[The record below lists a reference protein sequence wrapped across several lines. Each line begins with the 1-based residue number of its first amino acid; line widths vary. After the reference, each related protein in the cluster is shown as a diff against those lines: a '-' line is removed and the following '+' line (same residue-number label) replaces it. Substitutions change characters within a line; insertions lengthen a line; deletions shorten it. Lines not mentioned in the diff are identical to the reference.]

1 MSDERGFT
9 LVEVLVAFFLLMV
22 GMAGTALMLNTAN
35 ATTAGTKAREQG
47 IALQREVVEAA
58 RSIPYDELTPTSVVS
73 AVQAKPG
80 LGKLAPTDTTWRFRR
95 GEVTENGVTRGGV
108 IYTVTLGVCS
118 VDDPSDGTGAHD
130 PASFCAAGTSS
141 TTPERCR
148 QLLTLVGSG
157 QALDAAT
164 SVTADVGNCG
174 IDLDADGTVNRLV
187 EADVGICLLWCT
199 GGTSTDSMPD
209 DYKRVVSLVTW
220 DRGTGGRYAL
230 QSTTVPNPGSAAGV
244 SVTKLD
250 RILPLGTDPIIDTD
264 PQTTSVRFNA
274 ETSRAAAT
282 VAWSVNGAKREPGTG
297 SGTMWSWKWPLGTL
311 GATDPQGA
319 VLDGA
324 YLVGAKAFDA
334 NGVSGATRS
343 TTVVLNRRQPY
354 PPPNFLAG
362 RNGDSVEFEW
372 TSNPERDIEGYR
384 VYQGPAGGGGPRVCE
399 LTRTT
404 SCRHLKPLVGE
415 DVSYHIVAVDKDL
428 NGALRQGDPRSRTV
442 TSALLAPAAP
452 SNLTASRVDG
462 AVTLNWTQ
470 SLLSDV
476 DFFRIYRD
484 GQLYDHRYD
493 RVAATE
499 RTYTDPQT
507 DGAPHTYSITAVN
520 GELRESKMVGPV
532 P

>member
-230 QSTTVPNPGSAAGV
+230 QSTTVPNPGSAAAIG
-244 SVTKLD
+244 
-250 RILPLGTDPIIDTD
+250 IDTL
-264 PQTTSVRFNA
+264 T
-274 ETSRAAAT
+274 RA
-282 VAWSVNGAKREPGTG
+282 P
-297 SGTMWSWKWPLGTL
+297 
-311 GATDPQGA
+311 ATDPVTTGNSISFTATTPPSRSAKTVSWTLNGA
-319 VLDGA
+319 ARTGSVSSPWTWTWDLGTVETPRPDGFDGT
-324 YLVGAKAFDA
+324 YIVGARAVDA
-334 NGVSGATRS
+334 NDIPGPTRS
-343 TTVVLNRRQPY
+343 MTVVLNRRRPFA
-354 PPPNFLAG
+354 PTGFVAG
-362 RNGDSVEFEW
+362 RNDGAIEFEW
-372 TSNPERDIEGYR
+372 TANQERDIEGYR
-384 VYQGPAGGGGPRVCE
+384 VYRKLADGTATLACDTLGPPP
-399 LTRTT
+399 TRAT
-404 SCRHLKPLVGE
+404 SCRQPAGVDGTYY
-415 DVSYHIVAVDKDL
+415 VVAVDKAA
-428 NGALRQGDPRSRTV
+428 GAPREGDPSPIDGVDVSTDPP
-442 TSALLAPAAP
+442 APEP
-452 SNLTASRVDG
+452 PGNLTATRDAAG
-462 AVTLNWTQ
+462 AVTLSWPA
-470 SLLSDV
+470 SPSSDV
-476 DFFRIYRD
+476 EYRIYRD
-484 GQLYDHRYD
+484 GQAYGDRYD
-493 RVAATE
+493 RVAGTATS
-499 RTYTDPQT
+499 YTDPQAEPT
-507 DGAPHTYSITAVN
+507 STYSITAVS
-520 GELRESKMVGPV
+520 GQLAESTVVGPV
-532 P
+532 TP

>member
-1 MSDERGFT
+1 
-9 LVEVLVAFFLLMV
+9 
-22 GMAGTALMLNTAN
+22 
-35 ATTAGTKAREQG
+35 
-47 IALQREVVEAA
+47 
-58 RSIPYDELTPTSVVS
+58 
-73 AVQAKPG
+73 
-80 LGKLAPTDTTWRFRR
+80 
-95 GEVTENGVTRGGV
+95 
-108 IYTVTLGVCS
+108 
-118 VDDPSDGTGAHD
+118 
-130 PASFCAAGTSS
+130 
-141 TTPERCR
+141 
-148 QLLTLVGSG
+148 
-157 QALDAAT
+157 
-164 SVTADVGNCG
+164 
-174 IDLDADGTVNRLV
+174 
-187 EADVGICLLWCT
+187 
-199 GGTSTDSMPD
+199 MPD
-209 DYKRVVSLVTW
+209 DYKRIVTLVTW

-244 SVTKLD
+244 AITRLD
-250 RILPLGTDPIIDTD
+250 RTLPTGTDPITD
-264 PQTTSVRFNA
+264 PLRTSVSFSA
-274 ETSRAAAT
+274 QSSRTAAT
-282 VAWSVNGAKREPGTG
+282 VAWTVNGATGEPGAG
-297 SGTMWSWKWPLGTL
+297 SGTMWSWDWPLGTL
-311 GATDPQGA
+311 GATAPEGA
-319 VLDGA
+319 VLDGS

-354 PPPNFLAG
+354 APPNFLAG
-362 RNGDSVEFEW
+362 RNGGAVEFEW

-404 SCRHLKPLVGE
+404 SCRQTPAPPKPLVGE

-470 SLLSDV
+470 SSLSDV

-520 GELRESKMVGPV
+520 GELRESTMVGPV
-532 P
+532 SP